1 MNSFC
6 MFISN
11 RANLRLSRC
20 LEHPKTLSCGRQ
32 VLSSLML
39 IVLAVAAFLLAACSD
54 AAPEWTLVNVAGWDS
69 QPGFTL
75 RIPPGWQ
82 ARQTEGADSY
92 VGEVVGDGVRLVFDY
107 GGDPNLANYPER
119 DYTVVHEDI
128 GGFEAT
134 LFTSSAG
141 WTGIS
146 FPQLNGPSLT
156 IYGHDLTREQQL
168 LAFAIFRSVRSGYV
182 ADGAFIEELGASAP
196 TPQVFHSGG
205 PAVTSFVYEGVEYE
219 PVAGPIRAELLD
231 VERLKSTG
239 LMLTDKE
246 LLKGSEGRRV
256 YTLSGV
262 PIEEGFLVGSMQ
274 TGFGRPDI
282 WYLRTETAYPV
293 CQPGSSALIYTAVG
307 ASPPPPPYGPVTP
320 QPSYTGGPTPTPRP
334 TPATPV
340 VAAPLSSKGLLDAGW
355 PQVNMER
362 LQVGLGGGGVPPY
375 KLSIHQRVQSR
386 HIHPFRRT

>member
-1 MNSFC
+1 MKP
-6 MFISN
+6 
-11 RANLRLSRC
+11 RC
-20 LEHPKTLSCGRQ
+20 LP
-32 VLSSLML
+32 
-39 IVLAVAAFLLAACSD
+39 
-54 AAPEWTLVNVAGWDS
+54 
-69 QPGFTL
+69 
-75 RIPPGWQ
+75 
-82 ARQTEGADSY
+82 
-92 VGEVVGDGVRLVFDY
+92 
-107 GGDPNLANYPER
+107 
-119 DYTVVHEDI
+119 
-128 GGFEAT
+128 
-134 LFTSSAG
+134 SSAG

-362 LQVGLGGGGVPPY
+362 LQVGLGGGVEYLHTSSRYINEYNLDTSIPSAALEELETLAISYFIDVGPLPSPLLDEMASDAAVTDHVRVYRLTARPIEEVIVVDQCPADLHGDQFVLYLPKEDKAHIDDDDSMSRGVELTAIRYP
-375 KLSIHQRVQSR
+375 L
-386 HIHPFRRT
+386 